1 MIGMRKNKTLGMV
14 LLIAIMIFMA
24 ACSGNGGNS
33 NKANEG
39 NTPTASNGTDGNK
52 ATEPPKES
60 DPPKPVTLTVSY
72 PKSDNPVA
80 IEYAEEAIKRF
91 TGKYPNV
98 TIKKNDW
105 QYASN
110 EIGIKM
116 AARQAP
122 SFFNSPATEGKTLV
136 EHGWAAD
143 LTPYLENYAFANDFN
158 ETLTAPFNFEG
169 KLYAI
174 PRYAY
179 ILTITLNKKLFEE
192 KGVPVPTA
200 DWSWDEFYEAATAVS
215 DPDKGIAGF
224 AIMAKGTEGGWNW
237 SNFLYQA
244 GGVAQ
249 TVADG
254 KVTASFNSEAGVK
267 AMEFLK
273 KIKWEGNA
281 LPTNWALN
289 YGDTWNLF
297 KQGRAAMIVGNAIE
311 DAVNNGGMN
320 KDDLL
325 VLPMPSME
333 KGGDHIGVLGGD
345 YWIINPQE
353 SPEVQQ
359 MAFNFVTED
368 YFTDE
373 GLEAERADLQSRKEK
388 GQIKAPN
395 VADYWKADSEHG
407 KKVQALYD
415 EFPETVYKYD
425 PEMLKIIKGAPEP
438 AYHGQDFY
446 AVLTNVMQEVFTDKN
461 ADVKKLL
468 DDAAKQF
475 DEEFLSKVV
484 ME

>member
-1 MIGMRKNKTLGMV
+1 MV
-14 LLIAIMIFMA
+14 LITALLVFLA
-24 ACSGNGGNS
+24 ACSGNGGNGNPAS
-33 NKANEG
+33 EG
-39 NTPTASNGTDGNK
+39 STPTANNEGTSS
-52 ATEPPKES
+52 ATSEPSQEPDTS
-60 DPPKPVTLTVSY
+60 GPVTLTVNY
-72 PKSDNPVA
+72 PKADNPVA

-91 TGKYPNV
+91 TEKYPNV

-105 QYASN
+105 QYAPN

-122 SFFNSPATEGKTLV
+122 SFFNSPATEGRTLV
-136 EHGWAAD
+136 EHGWAAE
-143 LTPYLENYAFANDFN
+143 LTPFLENYEFASDFN
-158 ETLTAPFNFEG
+158 ETLTEPFVFED

-179 ILTITLNKKLFEE
+179 IMTITLNKKLFEE

-244 GGVAQ
+244 GGIAE
-249 TVADG
+249 TVNDG
-254 KVTASFNSEAGVK
+254 KVTAAFHSEAGVK

-359 MAFNFVTED
+359 MAFNFVMED

-373 GLEAERADLQSRKEK
+373 GLEAERADLQSRKEN

-395 VADYWKADSEHG
+395 VADYWKADSDYG
-407 KKVQALYD
+407 QKVAALYE

-425 PEMLKIIKGAPEP
+425 PEVLKLLKGAPEP

-446 AVLTNVMQEVFTDKN
+446 AILTNVMQEVFTDKD
-461 ADVKKLL
+461 ADVKALL
-468 DDAAKQF
+468 DAAAKQF
-475 DEEFLSKVV
+475 DEEFLSKVEV
-484 ME
+484 E